1 MWEIE
6 TAINI
11 ARLTGAKAALAFVA
25 LVCMGSHHLKMT
37 FLKGAS
43 GNGCPKKGG
52 EKDES
57 ATQLEANH
65 CL

>member
-1 MWEIE
+1 MWKIE
-6 TAINI
+6 TAIHM
-11 ARLTGAKAALAFVA
+11 ARLTGAKAAIAFVA

-37 FLKGAS
+37 LLKWAS

-52 EKDES
+52 GKDEP